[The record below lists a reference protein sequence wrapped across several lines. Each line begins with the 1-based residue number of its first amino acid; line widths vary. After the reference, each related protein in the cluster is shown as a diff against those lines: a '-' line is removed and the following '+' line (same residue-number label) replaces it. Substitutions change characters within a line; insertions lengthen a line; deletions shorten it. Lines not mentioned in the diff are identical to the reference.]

1 MHDTLKNILNII
13 LLVLIQVLI
22 LNNIHL
28 FGVASPYLYILALLA
43 LPIAMSPAVAMLVA
57 FVLGFV
63 IDIFCNSYGI
73 HASASVLVAF
83 LRPYV
88 MHMVVK
94 RENLEKNRPSIAN
107 FGSSYYLYALVL
119 IAVHHLTL
127 FSLEAFS
134 FAHTGMVL
142 LKTVCS
148 TLFTFILV
156 VCVEYLL
163 KSKRR

>member
-1 MHDTLKNILNII
+1 MHDTLKNILNFI
-13 LLVLIQVLI
+13 LLVLVQALI

-28 FGVASPYLYILALLA
+28 FGVACPYLYILAVLA
-43 LPIAMSPAVAMLVA
+43 LPIAMSPALAMLVA

-73 HASASVLVAF
+73 HAAASVLVAF
-83 LRPYV
+83 LRSYV
-88 MHMVVK
+88 MRMVAT
-94 RENLEKNRPSIAN
+94 RESLEKPYPSIAN

-119 IAVHHLTL
+119 IVVHHLAL

-134 FAHTGMVL
+134 LSHIGMVL

-148 TLFTFILV
+148 ALFTFVLV
-156 VCVEYLL
+156 VCVEFL
-163 KSKRR
+163 KPKQR

>member
-119 IAVHHLTL
+119 IAVHHLML